1 MTTLAE
7 LTQDLIAQVLEELET
22 NRRKLDDDMESE
34 ELIIESLVQ
43 DYAEKVEK
51 ALKKELLVT
60 N

>member
-51 ALKKELLVT
+51 ALKKELLV